1 MWKNLLIEYE
11 PLNDKWEYFIDNLL
25 EFGEADVVDFTE
37 ALVDVVLVLTVLSL
51 DTFLILVLLNSIFKN
66 QIA

>member
-1 MWKNLLIEYE
+1 MEKLADEYE

-51 DTFLILVLLNSIFKN
+51 ETFLILVLLKYILQN